1 MLRAS
6 VLRENDLWFDP
17 GFPHAEDYDFFD
29 RLDNLSKL
37 ANFQRSLYQIR
48 LHADSVSRLY
58 SEVRKVN
65 SAVSRPEYSKILA
78 SWSAPATLKWY
89 NGSSIRIIVGSI
101 TFRARG
107 CAKLLP
113 SPSRPTVRPGIW
125 TPNTWV
131 ANCTADTCICV
142 TSYH

>member
-6 VLRENDLWFDP
+6 VLRDHGLRLDP
-17 GFPHAEDYDFFD
+17 EFKHAKDHDFFD
-29 RLDNLSKL
+29 RLGNVSIL

-48 LHADSVSRLY
+48 FHAANVSRLY

-65 SAVSRPEYSKILA
+65 SALSRPEYSKILA

-101 TFRARG
+101 TLRARSW
-107 CAKLLP
+107 AELLP
-113 SPSRPTVRPGIW
+113 CPSRPTVRPGI
-125 TPNTWV
+125 
-131 ANCTADTCICV
+131 
-142 TSYH
+142 